1 MVINRIT
8 RSPFGALIHQ
18 TNDDV
23 WLPFGFQGAV
33 EEPTSGATIFN
44 GNDGIP
50 PYDSHIGQVD
60 HLHMFYFFIFLYLLY
75 HGYIF
80 TIIRVSQL
88 IHLISVSCSLYESH
102 DKTIISEQQVWAAA
116 KSRRLFVSVSFF

>member
-1 MVINRIT
+1 MLCLGYLYLLLYNLDGMVINRIT

-60 HLHMFYFFIFLYLLY
+60 HLHMVYFFIFLYYAMTIFSRLL
-75 HGYIF
+75 
-80 TIIRVSQL
+80 
-88 IHLISVSCSLYESH
+88 
-102 DKTIISEQQVWAAA
+102 
-116 KSRRLFVSVSFF
+116 